1 MRALGYRTVDL
12 LVDTLTDADAP
23 PLRRAA
29 PGELRARLGGPPPEE
44 GEPFERVLERLAGD
58 VLPFRSRGGPPPLLP
73 FIPFPRAPPR
83 PPPGLFAGAP
93 HPCSGPGA
101 GVCGRCSPSRAPA
114 ARTSASSTRSP
125 SSRRCAAGA
134 VRGSTSTRPTAASPS

>member
-44 GEPFERVLERLAGD
+44 GEPFERVLERLPGD
-58 VLPFRSRGGPPPLLP
+58 VVSVPSRGDPPRFPPFTPLAGNP
-73 FIPFPRAPPR
+73 ARAP
-83 PPPGLFAGAP
+83 AGIFGRARQAY
-93 HPCSGPGA
+93 PGA
-101 GVCGRCSPSRAPA
+101 G
-114 ARTSASSTRSP
+114 
-125 SSRRCAAGA
+125 
-134 VRGSTSTRPTAASPS
+134 